1 MTHLKKS
8 VSIVALSLAF
18 TPLAFV
24 QESEEEQEGDERRLK
39 SVTVTATKRS
49 EDIQTIPV
57 AVSALGE
64 QDLEAL
70 GVKNFTDYLI
80 QLPGVTAGGSG
91 PGQATIY
98 IRGLASTTPN
108 LTTAGVAGLAP
119 NVSFYLDEQPLAQP
133 GRNLDVY
140 TADLQRIEVLSG
152 PQGTLFGSSSQA
164 GTVRLITNKPDP
176 SIFSAS
182 QKASTSFTDGGE
194 MSNSVEAM
202 LNVPLSERLA
212 LRGVIYTDKQG
223 GYIDNVHGT
232 LDAKQS
238 ARFRKQGVVRANG
251 LPVSANRKG
260 KQDTINVED
269 DDLTFLLADNA
280 GLVEDNFNDTIYSGF
295 RLSAHYD
302 IDDDGT
308 ILVSHSRQRLDSEG
322 VFFSD
327 PELKDDYSIQRYE
340 DEKFEDSF
348 HNTSWTVNRRFSQ
361 LEALYTGAFT
371 ERTTDQIVDYTDY
384 LFVGQYLPYY
394 ICDASVTYPGTNTDP
409 SGTCQPPNLFVKSLT
424 ETKVQ
429 THELRFHTPASN
441 RYRVTF
447 GAFFSDLE
455 LTELNDFTYPGS
467 TRVLAS
473 DGTTVGFAP
482 NYPLTNTTAVI
493 PSHADNKQGPG
504 YYSDPGPFPAGVIF
518 RNDILRTDKQLGM
531 FGEAT
536 FDISGEFAVTFG
548 ARWYD
553 IEVDLE
559 GSANSSFYNL
569 GATEDQQ
576 RAGTNISTQFASKNC
591 PANTTCAPDKATK
604 DGMIFKLSGN
614 WSPQN
619 DMLFYATYSEG
630 FRQGLL
636 NRPGGNS
643 PKDSTYVVPYLIL
656 SDEVKNIE
664 FGWKTELFNNSLRFN
679 GSAFTVQIEGLQT
692 TIFDPSITNLFFS
705 ENAADAELQGVEGDF
720 TWVPESVEGL
730 TLSGGFSFLSTEIT
744 EVITPTDDVKMGE
757 PLAFAPGYQFNIQA
771 RYEWDLEQEFA
782 GSVLTA
788 HVMPQIVMS
797 DSSYSDIIEINK
809 IESDGYAL
817 IGGTFGVTADRWSAE
832 VFATNLTN
840 ENALISNN
848 FVFDRERT
856 TPVRPRTIGIRMS
869 YDF

>member
-1 MTHLKKS
+1 MLIQGTKMSHLKQS
-8 VSIVALSLAF
+8 VSIVALSLACS
-18 TPLAFV
+18 PLSLA
-24 QESEEEQEGDERRLK
+24 QESDDGDERRLK

-49 EDIQTIPV
+49 EDAQSIPV

-64 QDLEAL
+64 QDMEDF
-70 GVKNFTDYLI
+70 GIKNFTDYLV

-164 GTVRLITNKPDP
+164 GTVRLITNKPDLNG
-176 SIFSAS
+176 FSAN

-202 LNVPLSERLA
+202 LNVPFNDRFA
-212 LRGVIYTDKQG
+212 LRGVVYTDKQG

-232 LDAKQS
+232 IDARPS
-238 ARFRKQGVVRANG
+238 ARFRALNAPRDNGVPVTVTKRA
-251 LPVSANRKG
+251 G
-260 KQDTINVED
+260 KQATHDISAVE
-269 DDLTFLLADNA
+269 FLVSDNS

-295 RLSAHYD
+295 RLSGLYELD
-302 IDDDGT
+302 ENGK
-308 ILVSHSRQRLDSEG
+308 ILISHSRQRLDSEG
-322 VFFSD
+322 VFFTD
-327 PELKDDYSIQRYE
+327 PKLEEDYSIQRHS
-340 DEKFEDSF
+340 DDNFEDSF
-348 HNTSWTVNRRFSQ
+348 QNTSWTIDRRIGE

-371 ERTTDQIVDYTDY
+371 ERTSEQIVDYTDY
-384 LFVGQYLPYY
+384 LFVGQYIPYY
-394 ICDASVTYPGTNTDP
+394 ICDASVSYPGTGVDP
-409 SGTCQPPNLFVKSLT
+409 TGTCQPPNLYVKSLT

-429 THELRFHTPASN
+429 THELRVNTPAVKQF
-441 RYRVTF
+441 RATV

-467 TRVLAS
+467 LRVKAS
-473 DGTTVGFAP
+473 DGTTVGFAD
-482 NYPLTNTTAVI
+482 NYPLTNTTKLN
-493 PSHADNKQGPG
+493 PSHSTNKQGPG
-504 YYSDPGPFPAGVIF
+504 YYSHPGPFPKGVIF
-518 RNDILRTDKQLGM
+518 RNDIRRTDKQLGV

-536 FDISGEFAVTFG
+536 YDFNDEFAITLG

-576 RAGTNISTQFASKNC
+576 RAGTNISAQFGSN
-591 PANTTCAPDKATK
+591 NTVGAPDKATK
-604 DGMIFKLSGN
+604 DGMIFKLSGS
-614 WSPQN
+614 WTPQ
-619 DMLFYATYSEG
+619 DDLLFFVTYSEG

-643 PKDSTYVVPYLIL
+643 PDNSDYVVPYLIL
-656 SDEVKNIE
+656 SDEVKNYD
-664 FGWKTELFNNSLRFN
+664 FGWKTELFNNSLRLN
-679 GSAFTVQIEGLQT
+679 GSAFFVQVEGLQT
-692 TIFDPSITNLFFS
+692 TILDPSITNLFFS
-705 ENAADAELQGVEGDF
+705 ENAADAEIQGVEGDF

-730 TLSGGFSFLSTEIT
+730 TVSGAFSFLNTEIT
-744 EVITPTDDVKMGE
+744 EVLTPTGDVKKGE
-757 PLAFAPGYQFNIQA
+757 PLAFAPSYQFNLQA
-771 RYEWDLEQEFA
+771 RYEWELEQEFA
-782 GSVLTA
+782 GSLLTA
-788 HVMPQIVMS
+788 HFMPQLIMS
-797 DSSYSDIIEINK
+797 DSSFSDIIEINK
-809 IESDGYAL
+809 IESDGYVM
-817 IGGTFGVTADRWSAE
+817 IGGTLGVTADNWSAE

-840 ENALISNN
+840 ENATISNN
-848 FVFDRERT
+848 FVFDRERA
-856 TPVRPRTIGIRMS
+856 TPARPRTIGIRMS

>member
-1 MTHLKKS
+1 MTYLKKS
-8 VSIVALSLAF
+8 VSIVALSLACSPVSY
-18 TPLAFV
+18 T
-24 QESEEEQEGDERRLK
+24 QETDEGDERRLK

-49 EDIQTIPV
+49 EDVQSIPL

-64 QDLEAL
+64 QDLEDF
-70 GVKNFTDYLI
+70 GIKNFTDYLI

-164 GTVRLITNKPDP
+164 GTVRLITNKPDLNG
-176 SIFSAS
+176 FSAY

-202 LNVPLSERLA
+202 LNMPFNERFA
-212 LRGVIYTDKQG
+212 LRGVVYTDKQG

-232 LDAKQS
+232 ITAEDS
-238 ARFRKQGVVRANG
+238 ARFRAATTVRDNGIAVSQGR
-251 LPVSANRKG
+251 RG
-260 KQDTINVED
+260 KQHDANKNGID
-269 DDLTFLLADNA
+269 FLSSDNS

-295 RLSAHYD
+295 RLSGLYE
-302 IDDDGT
+302 IDDNGT

-322 VFFSD
+322 VFFTD
-327 PELKDDYSIQRYE
+327 PKLEDDYSIQRHS
-340 DEKFEDSF
+340 DDNFEDSF
-348 HNTSWTVNRRFSQ
+348 HNTSWTIERMVGQ

-394 ICDASVTYPGTNTDP
+394 ICDAAVTYPGTGVNP
-409 SGTCQPPNLFVKSLT
+409 SGKCQPPNLFVKSLT

-429 THELRFHTPASN
+429 THELRLHTPAQN
-441 RYRVTF
+441 QYRATF

-467 TRVLAS
+467 LRVLGFN
-473 DGTTVGFAP
+473 GTSVGFAD
-482 NYPLTNTTAVI
+482 NYPLTNTTAVS
-493 PSHADNKQGPG
+493 PTHAENKQGKG
-504 YYSDPGPFPAGVIF
+504 YYSHPGPFPAGVIF
-518 RNDILRTDKQLGM
+518 RNDIRRTDKQLGV

-536 FDISGEFAVTFG
+536 FDISDEFAVTLG

-569 GATEDQQ
+569 GKQHDQQ
-576 RAGTNISTQFASKNC
+576 RAGTNISTQFASG
-591 PANTTCAPDKATK
+591 NTVGAPDKATK
-604 DGMIFKLSGN
+604 DGMIFKLSGS
-614 WSPQN
+614 WTPQ
-619 DMLFYATYSEG
+619 DDLLFYVTYSEG

-636 NRPGGNS
+636 NRPGGSTNS
-643 PKDSTYVVPYLIL
+643 NNDFVVPYQIL
-656 SDEVKNIE
+656 SDEVKNYD
-664 FGWKTELFNNSLRFN
+664 FGWKTELYNNTLRFN
-679 GSAFTVQIEGLQT
+679 GSAFFVQVEGLQT

-705 ENAADAELQGVEGDF
+705 DNAADAEIQGLEGDF
-720 TWVPESVEGL
+720 TWLPENVEGL
-730 TLSGGFSFLSTEIT
+730 TLSGAFSFLNTEIT
-744 EVITPTDDVKMGE
+744 NVITPTGDVKKGE
-757 PLAFAPGYQFNIQA
+757 PLAFAPSYQFNLQA
-771 RYEWDLEQEFA
+771 RYEWDIEQEFA
-782 GSVLTA
+782 GSYVTA
-788 HVMPQIVMS
+788 HFMPQIVMS
-797 DSSYSDIIEINK
+797 DSSFSDIIEINK
-809 IESDGYAL
+809 IESDGYVM
-817 IGGTFGVTADRWSAE
+817 IGGTLGVTADNWSAE
-832 VFATNLTN
+832 IFATNLTN
-840 ENALISNN
+840 ENAFISNN
-848 FVFDRERT
+848 FVFDRERA
-856 TPVRPRTIGIRMS
+856 TPARPRTIGIRMS

>member
-1 MTHLKKS
+1 MSHLKQS
-8 VSIVALSLAF
+8 VSIVALSLACS
-18 TPLAFV
+18 PLLFA
-24 QESEEEQEGDERRLK
+24 QESDEGDERRLK

-49 EDIQTIPV
+49 EDAQSIPV

-64 QDLEAL
+64 QDLEAF
-70 GVKNFTDYLI
+70 GIKNFTDYLV

-164 GTVRLITNKPDP
+164 GTVRLITNKPDLNG
-176 SIFSAS
+176 FSAY

-202 LNVPLSERLA
+202 LNVPFNDRFA
-212 LRGVIYTDKQG
+212 LRGVVYTDKQG
-223 GYIDNVHGT
+223 GDIDNVHGT
-232 LDAKQS
+232 IDAKES
-238 ARFRKQGVVRANG
+238 ARFRKQNASRANG
-251 LPVSANRKG
+251 VPVSEGRRGAQHNSN
-260 KQDTINVED
+260 INAVD
-269 DDLTFLLADNA
+269 FLKSDNS

-295 RLSAHYD
+295 RLSGLYELD
-302 IDDDGT
+302 ENGK

-322 VFFSD
+322 VFFAD
-327 PELKDDYSIQRYE
+327 PNLEEDYSIERHS
-340 DEKFEDSF
+340 DDNFEDSF
-348 HNTSWTVNRRFSQ
+348 QNTSWTIDRRIGE

-394 ICDASVTYPGTNTDP
+394 ICDASVYASASPNPYQAT
-409 SGTCQPPNLFVKSLT
+409 GTCQPPNLFVKSLT

-429 THELRFHTPASN
+429 THELRVNTPVSN
-441 RYRVTF
+441 QYRATV

-467 TRVLAS
+467 LRVRGY
-473 DGTTVGFAP
+473 DGTTVGFAD
-482 NYPLTNTTAVI
+482 NYPLTNTTAVK
-493 PSHADNKQGPG
+493 PTAADNKQGAG
-504 YYSDPGPFPAGVIF
+504 YYSHPGPFPAGVIF
-518 RNDILRTDKQLGM
+518 RNDIRRTDKQLGV
-531 FGEAT
+531 FGEVSYDFT
-536 FDISGEFAVTFG
+536 DEFAVTFG

-559 GSANSSFYNL
+559 GSANSSFGNKADAQ
-569 GATEDQQ
+569 GNKVDKQQ
-576 RAGTNISTQFASKNC
+576 YGTNISTQFA
-591 PANTTCAPDKATK
+591 ANNADGRPDKASK
-604 DGMIFKLSGN
+604 DGMIFKLSGS
-614 WSPQN
+614 WTPQ
-619 DMLFYATYSEG
+619 DDLLFYATYSEG

-636 NRPGGNS
+636 NRPGGATNS
-643 PKDSTYVVPYLIL
+643 NNDFVVPFLIL
-656 SDEVKNIE
+656 SDEVKNYD

-679 GSAFTVQIEGLQT
+679 GSAFFVQVEGLQT

-705 ENAADAELQGVEGDF
+705 DNAANAEIQGLEGDF

-730 TLSGGFSFLSTEIT
+730 TLSGAFSFLNTEIT
-744 EVITPTDDVKMGE
+744 EVLTPTDDVKKGE
-757 PLAFAPGYQFNIQA
+757 PLAFAPSYQFNLQA

-782 GSVLTA
+782 GSFLTA
-788 HVMPQIVMS
+788 HFMPQLIMS
-797 DSSYSDIIEINK
+797 DSSFSDIIEINK
-809 IESDGYAL
+809 IESDGYVM
-817 IGGTFGVTADRWSAE
+817 IGGTLGVTADNWSAE
-832 VFATNLTN
+832 IFATNLTN
-840 ENALISNN
+840 ENAIISNN
-848 FVFDRERT
+848 FVFDRERA
-856 TPVRPRTIGIRMS
+856 TPARPRTIGIRMS